1 MVKTGH
7 YRTIC
12 AENFARSMPD
22 QPLKDIINAPAHT
35 LPAWNGEVAG
45 LLEDI
50 ETAVRCRLYR
60 YPAGRTDRAAA
71 GLARDLRD
79 KGILVTTDAAAA
91 PAAGLVQVLA
101 GHLPLGAN
109 FRLPSMLC

>member
-1 MVKTGH
+1 
-7 YRTIC
+7 
-12 AENFARSMPD
+12 MPD

-45 LLEDI
+45 LLEDLKPL
-50 ETAVRCRLYR
+50 CD
-60 YPAGRTDRAAA
+60 AGYTVTLLAGTDRAAA

-91 PAAGLVQVLA
+91 PLPGWCRFWR
-101 GHLPLGAN
+101 GTFPLGAN